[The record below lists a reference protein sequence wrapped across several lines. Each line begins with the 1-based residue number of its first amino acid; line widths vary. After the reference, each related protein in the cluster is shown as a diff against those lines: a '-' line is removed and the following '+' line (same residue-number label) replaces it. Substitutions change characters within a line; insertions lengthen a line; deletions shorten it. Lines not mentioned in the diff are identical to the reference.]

1 MVKWCKVY
9 ASIGFVRWRAR
20 ACHGVVA
27 YPVPVNTL
35 CLRLPISSEHRVRM
49 LSSVGLSA
57 LGQLDA
63 LSDAF
68 FALMTEPFM
77 FFEAEVKAP

>member
-1 MVKWCKVY
+1 
-9 ASIGFVRWRAR
+9 
-20 ACHGVVA
+20 
-27 YPVPVNTL
+27 
-35 CLRLPISSEHRVRM
+35 M